1 MVSERLCELEEV
13 SKELLK
19 VLLEDWAGARLR
31 RSLEKRSRAEDR
43 LLAAQSSAAHLV
55 TQLTAVEEATARSL
69 LEREEELQ
77 SCRRRRRELQEEMER
92 VREATES
99 LRATNCALRQE
110 LEELRE
116 RSRRLQEDGE
126 REDDGVPS
134 AAYVTQL
141 YYKISRIDWDYE
153 VEPARIK
160 GIHYGPDIAQ
170 PINMDSSHHSRCFI
184 SDYLW
189 SLVPTAW

>member
-1 MVSERLCELEEV
+1 MLSERLQELEEV

-31 RSLEKRSRAEDR
+31 RSLDKRRRAEDK
-43 LLAAQSSAAHLV
+43 LLATQAAAAQMGTELAA
-55 TQLTAVEEATARSL
+55 AEEAVARSL
-69 LEREEELQ
+69 LERQQELQRGRRRLRELEEE
-77 SCRRRRRELQEEMER
+77 
-92 VREATES
+92 
-99 LRATNCALRQE
+99 E
-110 LEELRE
+110 LEELRGQ
-116 RSRRLQEDGE
+116 SRRLEEGGEQEAE
-126 REDDGVPS
+126 AVPS

-153 VEPARIK
+153 AEPAQIK

-170 PINMDSSHHSRCFI
+170 PIDIDGRQHSRCFV